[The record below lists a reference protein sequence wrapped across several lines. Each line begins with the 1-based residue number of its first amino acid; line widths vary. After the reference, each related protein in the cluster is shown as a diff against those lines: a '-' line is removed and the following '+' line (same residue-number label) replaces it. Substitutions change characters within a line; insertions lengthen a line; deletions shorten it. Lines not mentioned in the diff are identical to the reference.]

1 MVLAVKSGATPWGR
15 QVVGDTIEAKEK
27 PRMTEAT
34 EVDMMEDEHMVAGDK
49 VWKLP
54 KDWTTVAPFRQKKEW
69 QEETTK
75 FVLALDAVYTSL
87 EKDNPAFGAPASE
100 LAQIIMGG
108 VEYQRSLLQALQL
121 DEEYRK
127 VLAMANSV
135 WIKAVRA
142 REEDEREEIRQ
153 EASVVR
159 DKFIEFWEE
168 CLERL
173 SFVCGLNFADPIK
186 GFMECVFTLILTEK
200 ADAELN
206 RRYGTRPDF
215 QAYWAFYDSPSWQ
228 GDEEYKKAV
237 ATELWNN
244 EAAGAKRII
253 LRRLGSMYWIFP
265 KAYSDLLNE
274 SDISPSDKR
283 FWRNYPEQYGMAFL
297 GFIKG
302 CEKWGKKSFAE
313 VAPYLDRPPSA
324 AFPAEV
330 AINRLREE
338 ASKNARTGRREIPES
353 DLEAV
358 RDAQAD
364 EPIEDSY
371 LDTLPSSDLGRYDYE
386 LQKKEEYEEI
396 GRGIGQF
403 FDKAGLKPRERR
415 AVELRE
421 GAQMHYD
428 EIAREL
434 SSQFGK
440 PMTPATARKHH
451 SNAWEKISAYVK
463 SLHK

>member
-1 MVLAVKSGATPWGR
+1 
-15 QVVGDTIEAKEK
+15 
-27 PRMTEAT
+27 MTEAT

-87 EKDNPAFGAPASE
+87 EEDNPALGAPAPE
-100 LAQIIMGG
+100 LAQILMHG

-153 EASVVR
+153 GMSVLR
-159 DKFIEFWEE
+159 EEFIRFWGE

-173 SFVCGLNFADPIK
+173 SFVCGLNLADPIK
-186 GFMECVFTLILTEK
+186 GFMECVFTLMFTEK

-215 QAYWAFYDSPSWQ
+215 QTYWAFYDSPSWQ

-237 ATELWNN
+237 ATELWDN

-253 LRRLGSMYWIFP
+253 LIRLGSMDWIFP

-274 SDISPSDKR
+274 SDFSPIDKR
-283 FWRNYPEQYGMAFL
+283 FLRNYPEQYGMAFL
-297 GFIKG
+297 GFLEG
-302 CEKWGKKSFAE
+302 CGKWGKKSFAE

-324 AFPAEV
+324 AFPATV
-330 AINRLREE
+330 AINLLRGE
-338 ASKNARTGRREIPES
+338 ARKNARIRRREIPES
-353 DLEAV
+353 KVIPEEEGDKRPLERLAAEHGLSHLDVALEDWDSAEAPLDLE
-358 RDAQAD
+358 
-364 EPIEDSY
+364 S
-371 LDTLPSSDLGRYDYE
+371 LGFDM
-386 LQKKEEYEEI
+386 
-396 GRGIGQF
+396 GQ
-403 FDKAGLKPRERR
+403 LT
-415 AVELRE
+415 
-421 GAQMHYD
+421 
-428 EIAREL
+428 ARESLFLDELNDAASKGYTKDSKEGL
-434 SSQFGK
+434 SLRQYWGK
-440 PMTPATARKHH
+440 DYDRKIKMLQRL
-451 SNAWEKISAYVK
+451 ALKRK
-463 SLHK
+463 KR